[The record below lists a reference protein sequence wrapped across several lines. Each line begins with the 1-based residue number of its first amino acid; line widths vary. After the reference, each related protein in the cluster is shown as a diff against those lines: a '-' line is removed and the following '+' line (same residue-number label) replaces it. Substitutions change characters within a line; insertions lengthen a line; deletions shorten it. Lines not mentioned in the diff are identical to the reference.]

1 MYQNEGKGNNFKITP
16 EFLDEIKSLREAGNS
31 WNEIEKKIDICHTH
45 LYRIIKQFG
54 WYDGKYG
61 GTSKQRESYKTLT
74 EEKIEI
80 AKQLRAKNKSWDQIA
95 SEIGVDRTTLYKH
108 KLPQQFKPIKGQ
120 LTKEKKLQFQHPSF
134 EKISIKIEET
144 DTFIN
149 RPFDTVEGVNECT
162 KCHSKR
168 TISYSKQTRSSDEGA
183 SVFVQCIDCKYRY
196 MMNS

>member
-1 MYQNEGKGNNFKITP
+1 
-16 EFLDEIKSLREAGNS
+16 L
-31 WNEIEKKIDICHTH
+31 KKI
-45 LYRIIKQFG
+45 KQKINKKMQFLSH
-54 WYDGKYG
+54 K
-61 GTSKQRESYKTLT
+61 KENQ
-74 EEKIEI
+74 EKIRNVLQSIYPDE
-80 AKQLRAKNKSWDQIA
+80 
-95 SEIGVDRTTLYKH
+95 VDDIIYEMSFEKINGKDLKAV
-108 KLPQQFKPIKGQ
+108 FEMA
-120 LTKEKKLQFQHPSF
+120 KEKKLQFQHPSF

>member
-1 MYQNEGKGNNFKITP
+1 MQ
-16 EFLDEIKSLREAGNS
+16 FLSH
-31 WNEIEKKIDICHTH
+31 KKEN
-45 LYRIIKQFG
+45 Q
-54 WYDGKYG
+54 
-61 GTSKQRESYKTLT
+61 
-74 EEKIEI
+74 EKIHNVLQSIYPDE
-80 AKQLRAKNKSWDQIA
+80 
-95 SEIGVDRTTLYKH
+95 VDDIIYEMSFEKMNGKDLKTV
-108 KLPQQFKPIKGQ
+108 FEM
-120 LTKEKKLQFQHPSF
+120 TKEKKLQFQHPSF

-168 TISYSKQTRSSDEGA
+168 TISYNKQTRSSDEGA